1 MEPPVQT
8 NPYLDFLRTWFL
20 VILLGVVVAGYA
32 THQALQER
40 EPLYRAT
47 STLQVGRLLD
57 DRSPNQNDLAVI
69 ERLIPI
75 YGELARRDNV
85 LDAASESLQTGIP
98 AADLRG
104 MMHVIAIPQTQLID
118 IQFVTNNPEL
128 SAALANEVARQVV
141 LQSPGTETDQTTSP
155 DFISVQLL
163 DLQQKITSAQEEL
176 AEIDAR
182 ILSLTSAAEVFDA
195 QERRTLL
202 LAQIDSWQQTYATL
216 LSSAEPTHS
225 NIVRIANTAA
235 VPTTPVP
242 DQVVMYYGLAVV
254 AGAGLATLLSLGLS
268 MLGRNLRTTREV
280 RELGLHLPVV
290 GVPRYQIPQ
299 DGIPVAQRDPD
310 APATSA
316 YRVLRNTFMVRHA
329 DHERIAVAVT
339 STRPGEGKTTTVANL
354 GITLANSGLKV
365 LLVDANLRNPELD
378 IVLGIET
385 TIGFS
390 DLLLGEATIDQVWQP
405 SDHHNLAIIGAGS
418 VPLHYTDLLSSVI
431 LSHLVSDLTQHAD
444 IVIFDT
450 PALMQEQESQL
461 LAQHVHGVLVIAEA
475 GRVNAQDLQTTLDN
489 LERAS
494 ATVLAIVLNKM
505 RVRRIHA
512 AKFRWSREA
521 RIEARARARQQERVR
536 KAHVEPHIADLPQY
550 QSALD

>member
-1 MEPPVQT
+1 MQS
-8 NPYLDFLRTWFL
+8 NPYLEFLRAWFL
-20 VILLGVVVAGYA
+20 VILLGIAVAGYA

-47 STLQVGRLLD
+47 ATLQVGRLLD

-69 ERLIPI
+69 ERLIPV
-75 YGELARRDNV
+75 YGELARRDHV
-85 LDAASESLQTGIP
+85 LNASSETLQTGIP
-98 AADLRG
+98 AADLRS
-104 MMHVIAIPQTQLID
+104 MMHVVAIPQTQLID

-141 LQSPGTETDQTTSP
+141 LQSPGTDTDQTTSP
-155 DFISVQLL
+155 SFIGVQLV

-176 AEIDAR
+176 AEIDTR
-182 ILSLTSAAEVFDA
+182 ILTLTSAAEVFDA

-202 LAQIDSWQQTYATL
+202 LAQVDSWQQTYATL

-225 NIVRIANTAA
+225 NIVRIANTAI
-235 VPTTPVP
+235 VPVTPLP
-242 DQVVMYYGLAVV
+242 NQVVLYYGLAVV

-280 RELGLHLPVV
+280 RDLGLQLPVI
-290 GVPRYQIPQ
+290 GVPRYKISQ
-299 DGIPVAQRDPD
+299 DGVPVAQRDPD

-316 YRVLRNTFMVRHA
+316 YRVLRNTFMVRHS

-378 IVLGIET
+378 VVLGMET
-385 TIGFS
+385 TAGFS
-390 DLLLGEATIDQVWQP
+390 DLLLGEATIDRVWQP
-405 SDHHNLAIIGAGS
+405 SAHHNLAIIGAGS
-418 VPLHYTDLLSSVI
+418 VPVHYTDLLSSVI

-475 GRVNAQDLQTTLDN
+475 GRVNGQDLQTTLDN

-505 RVRRIHA
+505 RVRRFNTA
-512 AKFRWSREA
+512 QFRWSREA
-521 RIEARARARQQERVR
+521 RLEAQARARQKERVR
-536 KAHVEPHIADLPQY
+536 KTHVEPHIADIPQY
-550 QSALD
+550 HSASD